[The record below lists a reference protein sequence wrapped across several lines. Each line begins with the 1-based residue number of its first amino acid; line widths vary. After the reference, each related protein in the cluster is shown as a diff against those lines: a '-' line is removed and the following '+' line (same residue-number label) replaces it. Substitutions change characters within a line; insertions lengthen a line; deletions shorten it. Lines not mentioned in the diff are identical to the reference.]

1 MKKFLVIA
9 SVFFSLSEIIAQGF
23 NGSIEFKYA
32 TQKDTTTNMYYVKD
46 KLVKLDQY
54 AKKGTGIEGSFLFDL
69 NAGEIKFLNPKRKIW
84 GKQKSE
90 TPQVIKGKCEVRKGS
105 ATKKIAGI
113 KCTEYTV
120 KNVDENTIITY
131 WIAENQFTFFSPLIK
146 LWNRKDKQSIY
157 FGQIPNLPAGSM
169 PLLSE
174 EKTLSDGK
182 LLTKLEAT
190 KIDNKAPDAST
201 FDIPAGYT
209 KFDQ

>member
-9 SVFFSLSEIIAQGF
+9 SVLFSLSEIIAQGF

-69 NAGEIKFLNPKRKIW
+69 GAGEIKFLNPKRKIW

-90 TPQVIKGKCEVRKGS
+90 TPQVIKGKCEVRKGT

-131 WIAENQFTFFSPLIK
+131 WIADNQFTFFSPLIK

-157 FGQIPNLPAGSM
+157 FGQIPNLPAGAM

-190 KIDNKAPDAST
+190 KIDTKAPDATT